1 MNLITKMQRKTNRN
15 GKKMKFD
22 FNIAWKK
29 RLEICGLNSRT
40 YSVNRDDLGG
50 GDGHGPDLLYG

>member
-1 MNLITKMQRKTNRN
+1 MQWKTNRN